1 MCIGLSGYTA
11 FAETSL
17 WRSALNS
24 RSNWLLGI
32 QDNQP
37 RGHHMKAID
46 FSAPRN
52 AASHDEVSFDL
63 RRMEKAISGQRF
75 VMPEGLSREEFREWM
90 RENARKCRSK

>member
-1 MCIGLSGYTA
+1 MWIGLSGYIA
-11 FAETSL
+11 FSETPPRHL
-17 WRSALNS
+17 ALNS
-24 RSNWLLGI
+24 RSIWLRI
-32 QDNQP
+32 FRITSP
-37 RGHHMKAID
+37 VGHHMKAID
-46 FSAPRN
+46 FSAPRH